1 MNLTNILFDK
11 NGLPEYSLS
20 MGGALGLWDIAA
32 NKIARIPIY
41 IIFLKQ
47 VKDKD
52 LQKLI
57 NATINLVQ
65 KEISKIQKVFKE
77 KGFDYPSEPNWE
89 RKLKDE
95 SPFAISASILN
106 DEEISNA
113 LKEIIRG
120 ILGLETE
127 ALRNSTVPE
136 IRDLIYELLK
146 NDNEVFG
153 LLLKLQKEKSW
164 ISSVPSILSQQ

>member
-11 NGLPEYSLS
+11 SVLPEYSLS

-32 NKIARIPIY
+32 NKIARFPIY
-41 IIFLKQ
+41 VIFSKQ

-52 LQKLI
+52 LQKFI
-57 NATINLVQ
+57 NTTMNTIQ
-65 KEISKIQKVFKE
+65 KEIAKIQKVFKE

-95 SPFAISASILN
+95 SPFVISAAILN

-113 LKEIIRG
+113 LIEIIRG

-127 ALRNSTVPE
+127 ALRNSTDPE
-136 IRDLIYELLK
+136 VRDLIYELLK
-146 NDNEVFG
+146 GDNEIFSS
-153 LLLKLQKEKSW
+153 LLKLQEEKNW
-164 ISSVPSILSQQ
+164 ISLPPIILPQ